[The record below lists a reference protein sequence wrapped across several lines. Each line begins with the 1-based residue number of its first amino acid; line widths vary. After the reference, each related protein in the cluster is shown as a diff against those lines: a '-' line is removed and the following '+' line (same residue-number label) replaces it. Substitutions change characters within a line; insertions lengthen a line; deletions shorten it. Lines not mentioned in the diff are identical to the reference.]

1 MRSHPSKRTAVEE
14 PRAQPTRLRGLSQ
27 WALLLDPG
35 GKYKRRFMDHGGV
48 SSLRPWRMESQ
59 IRKDWEK
66 NRFEESG
73 EFGVTIRPTVGEVKQ
88 APGLQVPSWAMET
101 LIRAMSTTK

>member
-1 MRSHPSKRTAVEE
+1 
-14 PRAQPTRLRGLSQ
+14 
-27 WALLLDPG
+27 
-35 GKYKRRFMDHGGV
+35 
-48 SSLRPWRMESQ
+48 MESQ

-66 NRFEESG
+66 NRFEELG

>member
-1 MRSHPSKRTAVEE
+1 M
-14 PRAQPTRLRGLSQ
+14 
-27 WALLLDPG
+27 LLDPP
-35 GKYKRRFMDHGGV
+35 GKDKRRFIDHGEA

-59 IRKDWEK
+59 MRKDWEK

-88 APGLQVPSWAMET
+88 ALGLQVPAGRW
-101 LIRAMSTTK
+101 KH

>member
-1 MRSHPSKRTAVEE
+1 MRSHPNKRTAVEE
-14 PRAQPTRLRGLSQ
+14 PRAQRTRLCGLSER
-27 WALLLDPG
+27 ALLLDQA

-59 IRKDWEK
+59 MRKDWEK
-66 NRFEESG
+66 NRSEESS
-73 EFGVTIRPTVGEVKQ
+73 EFGVTSRPTVGEVKQ
-88 APGLQVPSWAMET
+88 APGLQVPSWATET